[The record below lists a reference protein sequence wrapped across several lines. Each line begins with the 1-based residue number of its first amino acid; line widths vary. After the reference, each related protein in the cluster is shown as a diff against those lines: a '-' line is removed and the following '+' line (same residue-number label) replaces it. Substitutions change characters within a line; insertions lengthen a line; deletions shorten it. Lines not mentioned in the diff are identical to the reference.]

1 MSREEFS
8 IIDNVIKL
16 FDNCVYSLEKLTNRY
31 QEISKLYEKNKITR
45 MILEIWKVKITFIF
59 L

>member
-1 MSREEFS
+1 MSREDFS

-16 FDNCVYSLEKLTNRY
+16 FDNCVYSLEKLKNRY

>member
-1 MSREEFS
+1 MSREDFS